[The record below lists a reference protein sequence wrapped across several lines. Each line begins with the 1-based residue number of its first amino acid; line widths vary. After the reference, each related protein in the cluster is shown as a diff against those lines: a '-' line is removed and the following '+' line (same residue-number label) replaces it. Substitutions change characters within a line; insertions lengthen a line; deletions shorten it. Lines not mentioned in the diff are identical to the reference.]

1 LTAGIKELPE
11 GGLRV
16 LSYESGRM
24 TLELAATEEAAV
36 NRIVTRL
43 TQSGM
48 SVERST
54 AVKRPGGATVV
65 ITVRAS

>member
-1 LTAGIKELPE
+1 MKDLPQ

-24 TLELAATEEAAV
+24 SLEIAATEAAAV
-36 NRIVTRL
+36 NRIVAKL

-48 SVERST
+48 SVERS
-54 AVKRPGGATVV
+54 AAPKRPGGGTVV
-65 ITVRAS
+65 LTVRAS